1 MKKPKPK
8 QSDIA
13 NYLRFLREV
22 YGDQDNGKE
31 KETINNNES
40 NDSSTRKGLL

>member
-13 NYLRFLREV
+13 NYLRFLKEV
-22 YGDQDNGKE
+22 YGDQGNGKE
-31 KETINNNES
+31 KETNDNNES
-40 NDSSTRKGLL
+40 NINSTRKDLL

>member
-8 QSDIA
+8 QNDIA

-22 YGDQDNGKE
+22 YGDQDNGNE

-40 NDSSTRKGLL
+40 NDSSTRKDLL